1 MSTFRLS
8 RITSS
13 IVHLACGV
21 WLIACTSSVPEP
33 RPLTLTPS
41 SPVTLTLWH
50 AYTDTSAALIQTFI
64 NDFQAAYPAI
74 SVRVEHKASAAEI
87 LRQGLAA
94 IALNQPP
101 DVVMAEWRT
110 LAEFAR
116 RGALVPLETLMN
128 DPALGLRED
137 ARADFVAGLL
147 ETGRL
152 PELGQRTFAFPFEQR
167 PIVLYYNVEALQA
180 AKVAA
185 PRTWEQFSEA
195 ARVTTRGQRYGWVM
209 SPEALI
215 WYAMLFSRGGNVLNA
230 AQTQAQFTDDAGVKS
245 LQLIVA
251 LTQSG
256 AAHLVAADEQAR
268 AEFMQGKA
276 TFWLSRTDAVV
287 HLSQTATS
295 PTFSWGVTN
304 VPQNDPQRAVTAYD
318 GIAIGIFQRTD
329 VHTRAAWLLTRWL
342 TAPEQ
347 SARWSRATLSAPARR
362 SAYALVALDVPPTLV
377 IWRESDATLPALRA
391 APTVKDAAQI
401 DATITTLWT
410 NVANGADLTIELKN
424 AAARVNRLLG
434 NVP

>member
-1 MSTFRLS
+1 MNTFHLS

-33 RPLTLTPS
+33 RPLALTPQ
-41 SPVTLTLWH
+41 PPITLTLWH

-64 NDFQAAYPAI
+64 NDFQAAHPAL
-74 SVRVEHKASAAEI
+74 SVRVERKASEAEI

-94 IALNQPP
+94 LALNQPP
-101 DVVMAEWRT
+101 DVVLAELRT

-116 RGALVPLETLMN
+116 RGALVPLEPLMN

-137 ARADFVAGLL
+137 ERADFVAGLL

-167 PIVLYYNVEALQA
+167 PIVLYYNVEALHA

-209 SPEALI
+209 SPNALV

-230 AQTQAQFTDDAGVKS
+230 AQTHAQFTEAAGVKS

-256 AAHLVAADEQAR
+256 AAHLVASDEQAR
-268 AEFMQGKA
+268 AAFTQGKA
-276 TFWLSRTDAVV
+276 TFWFSRTDAAV
-287 HLSQTATS
+287 HLSQAA
-295 PTFSWGVTN
+295 PTLPWGVTN

-318 GIAIGIFQRTD
+318 GTAIGIFQRTD
-329 VHTRAAWLLTRWL
+329 AHTRAAWLLTRWL

-362 SAYALVALDVPPTLV
+362 SAYALVAPDVPPTLSV
-377 IWRESDATLPALRA
+377 WRESDATVPALRA